1 MIVFYITS
9 AHSCRVNWGRPL
21 WKGPLCRVHSR
32 LAKSSASA
40 FKRSYR
46 QHLKDIH
53 WGFPFW
59 KTPLCR
65 VHSFVPNA
73 RSSTALVENLPRFV
87 LLSAKHF
94 DINQPTI
101 SWSSLSF
108 ASLEETC
115 KMNVPRVR
123 QPQLLRRLFPH
134 FELEQP
140 VVFLPDHVF
149 VGIISAV

>member
-21 WKGPLCRVHSR
+21 WKGPLCRVHSP

-40 FKRSYR
+40 FNRSYR
-46 QHLKDIH
+46 QHLKDLN
-53 WGFPFW
+53 WGLPLW

-94 DINQPTI
+94 DTNQPTI
-101 SWSSLSF
+101 TWSSPSLQVWKKHVRWMFPGCGSHNYFGDFSHILSWSNLLYSYQTMSLW
-108 ASLEETC
+108 E
-115 KMNVPRVR
+115 
-123 QPQLLRRLFPH
+123 
-134 FELEQP
+134 
-140 VVFLPDHVF
+140 
-149 VGIISAV
+149 